1 MRLSSTLVSSWASA
15 RDSIAGTF
23 IRLCRVQ
30 ILQALQWEAAPVV
43 TDFDVRFNS
52 KRLLWFEKLFQPF
65 LSGTYKTEEE
75 PLYDK

>member
-1 MRLSSTLVSSWASA
+1 MSQQNSCVLLGFRLGQS
-15 RDSIAGTF
+15 
-23 IRLCRVQ
+23 CRVQ
-30 ILQALQWEAAPVV
+30 PLQALGWEAAPVV